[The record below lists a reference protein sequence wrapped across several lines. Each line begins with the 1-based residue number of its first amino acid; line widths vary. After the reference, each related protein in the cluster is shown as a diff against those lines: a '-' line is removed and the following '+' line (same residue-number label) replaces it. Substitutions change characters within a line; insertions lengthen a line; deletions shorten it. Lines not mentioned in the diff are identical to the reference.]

1 MTTVEIATAL
11 RSPERVLHSIAASA
25 RIEGMAAP
33 RRISFDE
40 PRPGEP
46 LAVLSLTWT
55 SLADMRPWLPYFA
68 ADKVHPYRRA
78 DGSAHHT
85 AYAEFGGWQVSLNAV
100 DSARC
105 DCKGDVT
112 HMIGCAAMSYP
123 ADPVITGTPA
133 EVLAHLADHYGR
145 DVNRDEAV
153 RLDRLRRGEAPR
165 YSITAAYDLAREED
179 DLRTRARKVERT
191 WRGEITPDRLAA
203 DHDEAVR
210 LGAEHHTL
218 TIADVVTDLARPC
231 PNGCSRNLL
240 ALQPPDGLVYC
251 DGCGYTE
258 PAPVAFSDAQRV
270 QAETW
275 RAAVTQ

>member
-1 MTTVEIATAL
+1 MSIDIVTQL
-11 RSPERVLHSIAASA
+11 RSPEKVLHSIAASA

-68 ADKVHPYRRA
+68 ADKVYPYVRP

-100 DSARC
+100 DSVRC
-105 DCKGDVT
+105 DCGATET
-112 HMIGCAAMSYP
+112 HMLGCAAMSYP
-123 ADPVITGTPA
+123 VDPVITGTPA

-145 DVNRDEAV
+145 EANRDEA
-153 RLDRLRRGEAPR
+153 E
-165 YSITAAYDLAREED
+165 
-179 DLRTRARKVERT
+179 
-191 WRGEITPDRLAA
+191 
-203 DHDEAVR
+203 R

-218 TIADVVTDLARPC
+218 TIAEVTDEPRDVAIEFSHHRGLSDTYKVRIDVAGRAWILD
-231 PNGCSRNLL
+231 NHRWVKVGEV
-240 ALQPPDGLVYC
+240 ALSHLGVAEIDAHCCAENYLKAQPTPLPRRIPGATFD
-251 DGCGYTE
+251 TE

-270 QAETW
+270 QAEAW
-275 RAAVTQ
+275 RAAVCDV